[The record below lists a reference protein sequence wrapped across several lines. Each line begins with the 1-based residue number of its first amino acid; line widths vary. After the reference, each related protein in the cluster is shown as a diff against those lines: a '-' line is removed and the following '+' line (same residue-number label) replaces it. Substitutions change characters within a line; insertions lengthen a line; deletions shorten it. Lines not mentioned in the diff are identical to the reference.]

1 MNINWRPFIEND
13 CVNQFSEKN
22 DSDLFQ
28 FTNEEQEE
36 YANLIQQTGIESNAK
51 SLLSIDEEEEINIDD
66 I

>member
-1 MNINWRPFIEND
+1 VNINWRPFIEND